1 MFAGRPEEV
10 AQPLASQGIGSDS
23 VKIAFAPMAD
33 QPRLS
38 FVMELRVE
46 VAAPVEVGD
55 VPGGRRRIV
64 AIAGGTF
71 DGPSI
76 RGRIV
81 PGGADWQLIRPD
93 GVAELDARYV
103 LETDAGQVVYIRNR
117 GLRHAAPEMRGNCWP
132 GGRSIP
138 HSCISAPRRSS
149 RRRPR
154 SSSGSHGPSSSAT
167 RTAIPIWSSCASGAW
182 SEPTGT
188 AAPA

>member
-76 RGRIV
+76 RGRIL

-117 GLRHAAPEMRGNCWP
+117 GLRHAAPEIARELLA
-132 GGRSIP
+132 GRP
-138 HSCISAPRRSS
+138 VDPALVYFRTSAKF
-149 RRRPR
+149 
-154 SSSGSHGPSSSAT
+154 
-167 RTAIPIWSSCASGAW
+167 
-182 SEPTGT
+182 ET
-188 AAPA
+188 AAPELQWLTRAIFVGDADRHPDLVLVRLWRVE